1 VKWHNRDLHDL
12 KWDNLES
19 GCLGG
24 YSIFKLPPL
33 YPIIDFSCFAAKP
46 DPIMATVRYAE
57 ELINAGAT
65 LIQLRDKSQPKQ
77 TRRFLSCAR
86 ELRRVTWGIG
96 TTPRATLIINDRVD
110 ICLAADADGV
120 HLGQDDLSPAAA
132 RRIFD
137 AVTIDAPETPIPW
150 VPHPFASNP
159 LQSSEILSERV
170 GEQTAVATRKKFLI
184 GFSTHNLAQ
193 LREADSLP
201 VDYIAIGPVFAT
213 GSKANPDPV
222 VGLEGVR
229 QARQVTRK
237 PLVAIGGITRQN
249 CAQVKAAGADAVAV
263 ISDILE
269 SPAKAVADFLRVLG

>member
-1 VKWHNRDLHDL
+1 L
-12 KWDNLES
+12 
-19 GCLGG
+19 
-24 YSIFKLPPL
+24 KLPPL

-46 DPIMATVRYAE
+46 DPIMAIVRYAE
-57 ELINAGAT
+57 ELIAAGAT
-65 LIQLRDKSQPKQ
+65 LIQLRDKSQPEQ
-77 TRRFLSCAR
+77 MRRFLSCAR

-96 TTPRATLIINDRVD
+96 ITPGATLIINDRVD

-132 RRIFD
+132 RKIFD
-137 AVTIDAPETPIPW
+137 QVKD
-150 VPHPFASNP
+150 
-159 LQSSEILSERV
+159 
-170 GEQTAVATRKKFLI
+170 GKTRII

-201 VDYIAIGPVFAT
+201 IDYIAIGPVFAT

-222 VGLEGVR
+222 VGLDGVR

-249 CAQVKAAGADAVAV
+249 CSQVKAAGADAVAV
-263 ISDILE
+263 ISDLLE